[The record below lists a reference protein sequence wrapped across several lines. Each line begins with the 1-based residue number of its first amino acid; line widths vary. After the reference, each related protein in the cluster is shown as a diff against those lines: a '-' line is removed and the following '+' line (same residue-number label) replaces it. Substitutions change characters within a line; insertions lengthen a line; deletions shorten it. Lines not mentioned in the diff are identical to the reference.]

1 VANAETSATS
11 ATTRTPATTLV
22 PRRMARRWAGDG
34 DRACA
39 PDRGAAVD
47 ARDGSRPRPPTRSP
61 PRSRPPPPP
70 PPGAPPPPPPAPPPR
85 CRGATRRLAL
95 APAHAFPL
103 ALAPAHALAHVFA
116 PALALAPAPTRSRG
130 RVLPKRSTGFARGL
144 LAGGLQ
150 EPIEARRRRL
160 GRV

>member
-1 VANAETSATS
+1 DE
-11 ATTRTPATTLV
+11 RDDEDPGDH
-22 PRRMARRWAGDG
+22 PRAAAHGAQMGWRWRSGV
-34 DRACA
+34 RA
-39 PDRGAAVD
+39 
-47 ARDGSRPRPPTRSP
+47 RPR
-61 PRSRPPPPP
+61 
-70 PPGAPPPPPPAPPPR
+70 R
-85 CRGATRRLAL
+85 CRGCTRRLAL
-95 APAHAFPL
+95 APAHAFTL

-160 GRV
+160 GRVEVEG